1 MVNCFR
7 LELPKLKVA
16 KQVKCFGVLFQ
27 ASLEDDS
34 DTQEASKITS
44 LCSKQTQRYL
54 WSVLYCCWEHSAL
67 YLL

>member
-54 WSVLYCCWEHSAL
+54 
-67 YLL
+67 